1 MKKNQKEETPKK
13 ESSRVFG
20 KITKLPFFIAYSVLS
35 IIVGIFAGVLA
46 SVVFPVAI
54 PIQLIR
60 IKFFKIGT

>member
-1 MKKNQKEETPKK
+1 MKKNQKEETQKTEPIQ
-13 ESSRVFG
+13 VFG
-20 KITKLPFFIAYSVLS
+20 KVSKLPFFIAYSMLS

-60 IKFFKIGT
+60 IKFFKSAT